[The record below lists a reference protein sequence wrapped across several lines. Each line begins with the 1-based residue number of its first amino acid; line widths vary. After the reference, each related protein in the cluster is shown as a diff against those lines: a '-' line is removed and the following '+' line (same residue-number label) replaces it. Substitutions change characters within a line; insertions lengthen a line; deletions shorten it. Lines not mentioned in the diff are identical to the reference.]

1 MGLLLLEKVVLI
13 NGEFDLNR
21 ENATI
26 VSYPNDLMDGV
37 YVDLDTEYFFI
48 SAHTT
53 GYAELLERMDD
64 EGIGYCGFEGE
75 LYQGEEPHC
84 YIITALSKLVVAT
97 AEQACQ
103 EAVDE

>member
-1 MGLLLLEKVVLI
+1 MLI

-26 VSYPNDLMDGV
+26 VSYPNDLLDGV

-48 SAHTT
+48 SAHTP
-53 GYAELLERMDD
+53 GYDELLARMDD
-64 EGIGYCGFEGE
+64 ENVGYCGFEGE
-75 LYQGEEPHC
+75 LCQGDEPHC
-84 YIITALSKLVVAT
+84 FIITALSKLIVAT

-103 EAVDE
+103 ESVDE